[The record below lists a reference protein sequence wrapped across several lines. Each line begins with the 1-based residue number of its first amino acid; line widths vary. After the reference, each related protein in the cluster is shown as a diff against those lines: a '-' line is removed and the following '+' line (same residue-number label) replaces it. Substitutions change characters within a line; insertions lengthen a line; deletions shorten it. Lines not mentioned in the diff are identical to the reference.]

1 MKYQKMTAMFLA
13 AGMTLFCF
21 SGCSFSG
28 EQKKAADVPAIPT
41 VSPTPVASVTPKA
54 TATPKPT
61 AAAPSKAPSEENTNS
76 QSGSGSSS
84 QGVGSASDSQNTQD
98 HSQSE
103 NQGNGLLSENEAATE
118 NISGVL
124 VDSDESSVTLEYFGS
139 DDEIYQSVFDIS
151 NADIEIGGIHHDSGP
166 LAASLNLNIGYY
178 IDGDQYIA
186 RFVYG
191 DGSEG
196 WRPSIVKEQEILYG
210 EQTQDEGSYEE
221 EYEEED
227 SSYEEEEYGGSQ
239 QDYVDE
245 DAAMEEY

>member
-28 EQKKAADVPAIPT
+28 EQKKAADVPASPT

-139 DDEIYQSVFDIS
+139 DDEIYQSVFNIRITDIK
-151 NADIEIGGIHHDSGP
+151 
-166 LAASLNLNIGYY
+166 Y
-178 IDGDQYIA
+178 
-186 RFVYG
+186 
-191 DGSEG
+191 
-196 WRPSIVKEQEILYG
+196 
-210 EQTQDEGSYEE
+210 
-221 EYEEED
+221 
-227 SSYEEEEYGGSQ
+227 
-239 QDYVDE
+239 
-245 DAAMEEY
+245 

>member
-28 EQKKAADVPAIPT
+28 EQKKAADVPVSPT
-41 VSPTPVASVTPKA
+41 VSSAPAVSVTPKA
-54 TATPKPT
+54 TAAPKPT
-61 AAAPSKAPSEENTNS
+61 AAAPSKAPSEESTGS
-76 QSGSGSSS
+76 QSGG
-84 QGVGSASDSQNTQD
+84 GSDSQNTQD
-98 HSQSE
+98 QSQSE
-103 NQGNGLLSENEAATE
+103 SQGNGLLSENEAATE
-118 NISGVL
+118 SISGVL

-196 WRPSIVKEQEILYG
+196 WRPSIVKEQESLYG
-210 EQTQDEGSYEE
+210 DQTQDEE
-221 EYEEED
+221 EYEDED
-227 SSYEEEEYGGSQ
+227 TSYEEEEYGDSQ
-239 QDYVDE
+239 QDYADE
-245 DAAMEEY
+245 DAAMEEEY

>member
-28 EQKKAADVPAIPT
+28 EQKKAADVPVSPT
-41 VSPTPVASVTPKA
+41 VSSAPAVSVTPKA

-61 AAAPSKAPSEENTNS
+61 AAAPSKAPSEESTGS
-76 QSGSGSSS
+76 QSGG
-84 QGVGSASDSQNTQD
+84 GSDSQNTQD
-98 HSQSE
+98 QSQSE
-103 NQGNGLLSENEAATE
+103 SQGNGLLSENEAATE
-118 NISGVL
+118 SISGVL

-196 WRPSIVKEQEILYG
+196 WRPSIVKEQESLYG
-210 EQTQDEGSYEE
+210 DQTRDEE
-221 EYEEED
+221 EYEDED
-227 SSYEEEEYGGSQ
+227 TSYEEEEYGDSQ
-239 QDYVDE
+239 QDYADE
-245 DAAMEEY
+245 DAAMEEEY